1 MRLNSYLL
9 EFVAEILWFLTY
21 LSQEPKR
28 YIDNLVRQNLNLL
41 VYKMHV
47 SKLMATKLNRR
58 IFGCYLT
65 K

>member
-9 EFVAEILWFLTY
+9 EFAAEILWFLTY

-47 SKLMATKLNRR
+47 SKLRVIK
-58 IFGCYLT
+58 
-65 K
+65 